1 MPIVLKSIDFQFP
14 YHARSV
20 SEVLRQKRCVICR
33 VGIRS
38 TFDRGVRRKPPAL
51 AEDAGN
57 YGFSIMEMKLKG

>member
-1 MPIVLKSIDFQFP
+1 MF
-14 YHARSV
+14 YARSV